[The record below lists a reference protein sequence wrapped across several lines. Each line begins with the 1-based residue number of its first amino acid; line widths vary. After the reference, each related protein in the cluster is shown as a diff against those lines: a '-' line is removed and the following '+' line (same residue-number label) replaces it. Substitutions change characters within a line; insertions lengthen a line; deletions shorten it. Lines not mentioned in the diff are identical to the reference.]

1 MNALTESILIVG
13 GGIAFAACGALLA
26 RTSFLRKEFS
36 KHHEVAGYLLSIVGT
51 LYSVLLGLIVV
62 DVQSKFDQARMMA
75 ETEANCCST
84 IANFSRGFP
93 PEVRTTILVPLKS
106 YYTTVQTEDWE
117 AIASGAQ
124 IEGSIPDYQHL
135 WRAIARY
142 DPNGNREIS
151 CYNHELD
158 TMKSLS
164 DARRYRMFARKRALS
179 EVVWTVLIVGAIL
192 TITFTYMF
200 WVESKTLQ
208 LVLTVF
214 VALFISLNLLLVR
227 LFENPYRQEL
237 GIKQSAFSF
246 KANVFSG
253 GKENMSTQ
261 EESQTENTLEKSDP
275 VLK

>member
-1 MNALTESILIVG
+1 MNAVTESILIVG
-13 GGIAFAACGALLA
+13 GGVILAMCGALIA
-26 RTSFLRKEFS
+26 RRSFLREEFT

-75 ETEANCCST
+75 ESEASSCSA
-84 IANFSRGFP
+84 IVQFSRGFP
-93 PEVRTTILVPLKS
+93 PDVRNSIRIPLKN
-106 YYTTVQTEDWE
+106 YYTTVQAEDWE
-117 AIASGAQ
+117 AIASGATV
-124 IEGSIPDYQHL
+124 EGSIPAYQAL
-135 WRAIARY
+135 WRSIASY

-179 EVVWTVLIVGAIL
+179 NIVWAVLIVGAVL

-214 VALFISLNLLLVR
+214 VALFILLNLLLVR

-237 GIKQSAFSF
+237 GIKEGSFSF
-246 KANVFSG
+246 NPNVVFNG
-253 GKENMSTQ
+253 PQENPS
-261 EESQTENTLEKSDP
+261 ENSDP